1 MASLVGLQKR
11 LKCVMQAFVVSK
23 GKKKKPKQS
32 LEGQKKWCF
41 TCLELSV
48 VVPMFKN
55 KQKAGGRHT
64 GVALKICGFH
74 PMVY

>member
-1 MASLVGLQKR
+1 
-11 LKCVMQAFVVSK
+11 MQAFVVSK
-23 GKKKKPKQS
+23 GEKKKPKQS

-55 KQKAGGRHT
+55 KQNHYRDVQILILIRTSVFKYKGCYST
-64 GVALKICGFH
+64 KSTTV
-74 PMVY
+74 